1 LEAPASLARAH
12 RPLCL
17 MPQTRVLEKSIGK
30 ICSLLAI
37 GFGDAGAEIIG
48 ANMKNG
54 GDLNPMVPGRKVNA
68 IFGFCD
74 IRQFT
79 DTTEV
84 LQEQVRVI
92 SRVYTRHL
100 KAVWEQNE
108 DVKVSDSYR
117 IAYWPQKL
125 TQVLTMSLH
134 TCTSGDGVR
143 QLHRSD
149 RTYGG
154 FVTWGKRK

>member
-1 LEAPASLARAH
+1 VS
-12 RPLCL
+12 CVF
-17 MPQTRVLEKSIGK
+17 QTRVLEKSIGK

-48 ANMKNG
+48 ENMKNG

-84 LQEQVRVI
+84 LQEQVRII
-92 SRVYTRHL
+92 SRVCTIHL
-100 KAVWEQNE
+100 KPITKQNE
-108 DVKVSDSYR
+108 
-117 IAYWPQKL
+117 
-125 TQVLTMSLH
+125 
-134 TCTSGDGVR
+134 GVN
-143 QLHRSD
+143 
-149 RTYGG
+149 
-154 FVTWGKRK
+154 V